1 MLKTRVEVST
11 SPMAVK
17 YASFEPFRNLLTIN
31 CLRKLVTFYCRKRG
45 SKLPKKSLQTAR
57 KKALNREFTVTKVG
71 VYLLQTPTLVRPN
84 LWLALF
90 CPIFCLLFLQNVR
103 SGSVKFKPSFLTI

>member
-31 CLRKLVTFYCRKRG
+31 CLRKLVT
-45 SKLPKKSLQTAR
+45 S
-57 KKALNREFTVTKVG
+57 
-71 VYLLQTPTLVRPN
+71 
-84 LWLALF
+84 
-90 CPIFCLLFLQNVR
+90 
-103 SGSVKFKPSFLTI
+103 